1 VIIMEKYEY
10 GNTDAPVVLIQPA
23 DEHMLGAIHKE
34 IDLIN
39 DKAALEY
46 LLVVFKVDDWN
57 GDLSPWPAP
66 AVFGKEGYDGRAE
79 ETLTEILN
87 YCRDDNKT
95 YLIGGYS
102 LAGLFALWASTRTDV
117 FKGVAAASPS
127 VWFPGFD
134 VYINDNRIKAD
145 RVYLSLG
152 DKEEKTKNP
161 VMATVGDRIRGTYE
175 LLKSEGINCTLE
187 WNEGSH
193 FKDATI
199 RTARAFAWIINTLR
213 E

>member
-1 VIIMEKYEY
+1 MEKYEY

-39 DKAALEY
+39 DKVALEY

-66 AVFGKEGYDGRAE
+66 PVFGKEGFAGRAE

-95 YLIGGYS
+95 YYIGGYS

-127 VWFPGFD
+127 V
-134 VYINDNRIKAD
+134 
-145 RVYLSLG
+145 
-152 DKEEKTKNP
+152 
-161 VMATVGDRIRGTYE
+161 
-175 LLKSEGINCTLE
+175 
-187 WNEGSH
+187 
-193 FKDATI
+193 
-199 RTARAFAWIINTLR
+199 
-213 E
+213 